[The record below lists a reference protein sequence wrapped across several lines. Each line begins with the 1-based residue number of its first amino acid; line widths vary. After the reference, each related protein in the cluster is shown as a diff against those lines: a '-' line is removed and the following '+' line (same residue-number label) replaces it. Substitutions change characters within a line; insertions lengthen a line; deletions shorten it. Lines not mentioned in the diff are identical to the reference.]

1 MKTGNKMKNPA
12 RKKSPSAAFK
22 LHAGVIRAT
31 LAALA
36 AGCFCIPAAH
46 AATAGQITH
55 LSGTL
60 SAKKADG
67 TSKLLAV
74 KSDVAEGDTLSTEK
88 ETYARIK
95 FADGG
100 EVVLRP
106 GTQLKRCV

>member
-1 MKTGNKMKNPA
+1 MQ
-12 RKKSPSAAFK
+12 
-22 LHAGVIRAT
+22 AGVMRG
-31 LAALA
+31 LFAAVA

-100 EVVLRP
+100 EVVLR
-106 GTQLKRCV
+106 